1 MSTENCI
8 AGLWKFEVTV
18 FRSQLIELAKS
29 WVFDTDGHRYRRI
42 EVRKYA
48 PTKYAIDFCYALG
61 DTDQKTFVHR
71 MSDKLR
77 REFGNDLVG
86 WDIGPVEWS
95 YNDRWGSL
103 ADQLRDNMAQV
114 TDVRLDELYRKLFQ
128 QGWAKPQPMPLSTR
142 DADYEIR
149 RLVIQTIGVE
159 QDERRRGLTPKI
171 E

>member
-1 MSTENCI
+1 MSTKNCI
-8 AGLWKFEVTV
+8 AGLWKFGAAISRGE
-18 FRSQLIELAKS
+18 LIEVAKS
-29 WVFDTDGHRYRRI
+29 WIFDTDGHQYRRL
-42 EVRKYA
+42 EVRLYA

-61 DTDQKTFVHR
+61 DADQKAFVHR

-95 YNDRWGSL
+95 HSDRWGSL
-103 ADQLRDNMAQV
+103 ANRFRDYMAQV

-128 QGWAKPQPMPLSTR
+128 QGWAAPRPMPLSTR
-142 DADYEIR
+142 NADYEIR
-149 RLVIQTIGVE
+149 HLVMQAICVE
-159 QDERRRGLTPKI
+159 QIERREGRAPKV